1 MGGLPT
7 AALYIMKI
15 IDTHQHLWDLERFS
29 YSWTDAIPA
38 LNRTFTID
46 DYRSESEGTG
56 ITASVHVE
64 ADVDEAHL
72 LDETRYLLSL
82 ADGSTPIIG
91 IVAAARP
98 ESKEFPA
105 QLEQL
110 TAQTGV
116 KGIRRILQS
125 QPDDSSKSEIFRRH
139 LDLLRDFD
147 LSFDLCIL
155 ARQLPLAIE
164 LVHACP
170 DVQFVLDHC
179 GNPPLRDGD
188 LQKWHADLREISTSA
203 NVACKISG
211 IVTQADHTNWKSD
224 DLRPAVE
231 HVIDCFGWDR
241 IMFGS
246 DWPVCR
252 LASSLRRW
260 VETLK
265 ELTAWAGET
274 NQQKLFFENAERI
287 YRL

>member
-7 AALYIMKI
+7 AALCFMKI
-15 IDTHQHLWDLERFS
+15 IDTHQHLWDLGRFK
-29 YSWTDAIPA
+29 YSWTDSAPA

-46 DYRSESEGTG
+46 DYRSACEGTG

-64 ADVDEAHL
+64 ADVDEPHM
-72 LDETRYLLSL
+72 LDETRYLRTL
-82 ADGSTPIIG
+82 AGGSTPIVG

-98 ESKEFPA
+98 ESLDFPS

-110 TAQTGV
+110 TAYPEV
-116 KGIRRILQS
+116 KGIRRLLQS
-125 QPDDSSKSEIFRRH
+125 QPDDLSTSGIFRRH
-139 LDLLRDFD
+139 IRMLGDHGLR
-147 LSFDLCIL
+147 FDLCVQ
-155 ARQLPLAIE
+155 ARQLSWVSK
-164 LVHACP
+164 LVDACP

-188 LQKWHADLREISTSA
+188 IEKWRTDIHEISTSA

-211 IVTQADHTNWKSD
+211 IVTQADHLKWHAD

-231 HVIDCFGWDR
+231 HVIDCFSWDR
-241 IMFGS
+241 VMFGS

-265 ELTAWAGET
+265 GLTAWAGET

>member
-1 MGGLPT
+1 MG
-7 AALYIMKI
+7 
-15 IDTHQHLWDLERFS
+15 RFK
-29 YSWTDAIPA
+29 YSWTDTVPA

-46 DYRSESEGTG
+46 DYRSACEGTG
-56 ITASVHVE
+56 ITASIHVE
-64 ADVDEAHL
+64 ADVDEPHM
-72 LDETRYLLSL
+72 LDETRYLHTLV
-82 ADGSTPIIG
+82 DGSTPILG

-98 ESKEFPA
+98 ESLDFPA

-110 TAQTGV
+110 TAFPGV
-116 KGIRRILQS
+116 KGIRRLLQS
-125 QPDDSSKSEIFRRH
+125 QSDDLSTSGIFRRH
-139 LDLLRDFD
+139 LRMLGDHGLR
-147 LSFDLCIL
+147 FDLCVQ
-155 ARQLPLAIE
+155 ARQLPVVSK
-164 LVHACP
+164 LVGACP

-179 GNPPLRDGD
+179 GNPPLRDENIE
-188 LQKWHADLREISTSA
+188 KWRTDIHDISTSP

-211 IVTQADHTNWKSD
+211 IVTQADHLKWQAD
-224 DLRPAVE
+224 DLRPAVD

-265 ELTAWAGET
+265 GLTAWAGET
-274 NQQKLFFENAERI
+274 NQKKLFFENAERI